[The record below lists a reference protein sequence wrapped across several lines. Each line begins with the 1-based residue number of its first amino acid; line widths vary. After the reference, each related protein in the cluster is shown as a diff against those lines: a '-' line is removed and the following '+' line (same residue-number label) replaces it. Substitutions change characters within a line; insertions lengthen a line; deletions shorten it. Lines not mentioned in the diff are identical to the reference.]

1 MIQAG
6 IKTLCSEI
14 AKIEHY
20 IWDKKE
26 LLQQIESVFVAVN
39 NSVDKTDC
47 SKYPDVVLLSG

>member
-1 MIQAG
+1 VIQAG